1 MVIPGS
7 GTTINYVFLTPN
19 FLTIASNAPVLPF
32 FDVLVSGIVSRWHLN
47 NKRWH
52 Q

>member
-7 GTTINYVFLTPN
+7 GTTTNYVFLTSN
-19 FLTIASNAPVLPF
+19 FLTVASNALVLPF
-32 FDVLVSGIVSRWHLN
+32 FDVLGSGIVSRWHLN
-47 NKRWH
+47 DKRWH